1 MKGERNWKPF
11 YESMSRRADS
21 SVQAVEPVGEER
33 LFAGLV
39 HAGDGEMEF
48 LPGGEANSIFID
60 RADLGDSDL
69 HAGVDVA
76 EAVELETGT
85 AEDELTGT
93 AASEGFFVAG
103 VIG

>member
-1 MKGERNWKPF
+1 VK
-11 YESMSRRADS
+11 
-21 SVQAVEPVGEER
+21 AVEPVGEER
-33 LFAGLV
+33 LLIRLS

-48 LPGGEANSIFID
+48 FPGGEADSIFID
-60 RADLGDSDL
+60 SADLGDSDL